1 MFSRLTK
8 LRGQLRSP
16 LSLHPDQS
24 FHQRPVSLE
33 AEPLEALGETQ
44 AGSIV
49 EVWARLWWPKN
60 TAQGAPSNPPV
71 GSFDPGAPP

>member
-1 MFSRLTK
+1 M
-8 LRGQLRSP
+8 
-16 LSLHPDQS
+16 
-24 FHQRPVSLE
+24 
-33 AEPLEALGETQ
+33 EALGETQ